1 MRAGRHAGRP
11 ERRAQSSAAWPFQ
24 PVPNFITLH
33 DVNRCYSS
41 SIHPTDAADAAGGF
55 HDRCDTFQETLVIG
69 KRIDEPGL
77 AFGGFA
83 AGSWAGTGFDSV
95 ASSSFLMELSP
106 YPRRW
111 ESLLTNN
118 FISKAVN
125 GWPSFGASAELRFGT
140 NGPLGQGQNHPSYY
154 AQCVAGTTYGT
165 EANQPCGANPGS
177 TTWGETEMEVYY
189 RCGEGS
195 GNGPCP
201 WDAPPPPAERMSFGD
216 NVVVGANDTA
226 QQASWEASLESWGVE
241 GNWTK

>member
-1 MRAGRHAGRP
+1 
-11 ERRAQSSAAWPFQ
+11 
-24 PVPNFITLH
+24 
-33 DVNRCYSS
+33 
-41 SIHPTDAADAAGGF
+41 
-55 HDRCDTFQETLVIG
+55 
-69 KRIDEPGL
+69 
-77 AFGGFA
+77 
-83 AGSWAGTGFDSV
+83 
-95 ASSSFLMELSP
+95 MELSP

-201 WDAPPPPAERMSFGD
+201 WDAPPPPAAVGLAAAGLATLLEVNSSLVT
-216 NVVVGANDTA
+216 NVSKLD
-226 QQASWEASLESWGVE
+226 WELSLSSWGLG
-241 GNWTK
+241 GNWTTCV